1 MPPAQSVR
9 SYRGAVREQRL
20 DGEQSLQVGLAPAT
34 TRSAVNTRQGQ
45 TQRCVC
51 EGKATKDQWWEHAG
65 NSEEGVPTHVKALT
79 HAF

>member
-1 MPPAQSVR
+1 M
-9 SYRGAVREQRL
+9 
-20 DGEQSLQVGLAPAT
+20 GLAPAT